1 MNSESNGRVDI
12 LGPIGPQFQLADK
25 IPVRQCVSFRDALTG
40 QWKDT
45 LLSCTFFSKENMQIL
60 QNAIR
65 KGVYDRSNGQY
76 VIAPQNCDELKII
89 MRSIFLQHANNLP
102 CDIKY
107 QIIALNKLVTD
118 FAIEQVYKEAVAYIK
133 YKYDAST
140 LSVPISSP
148 VNTSP
153 KTNTLELQPFF

>member
-1 MNSESNGRVDI
+1 MNFETNGRVDI
-12 LGPIGPQFQLADK
+12 LGPIGPQFQFADK
-25 IPVRQCVSFRDALTG
+25 IPVKQCVSFREALTG
-40 QWKDT
+40 QLTDT
-45 LLSCTFFSKENMQIL
+45 LLSCTFFSGENIEIL

-76 VIAPQNCDELKII
+76 IIAPQNCNELKII
-89 MRSIFLQHANNLP
+89 MRSIFLQHSNNLP

-107 QIIALNKLVTD
+107 QIITLNKLVTD
-118 FAIEQVYKEAVAYIK
+118 FAIEQIYKEAVSYIK

-140 LSVPISSP
+140 LSVPITTP
-148 VNTSP
+148 VNTST